1 MANTTL
7 TTLNDLISPI
17 VQEALF
23 VASET
28 AIMKGLVKT
37 YTVPANSGKVL
48 QVPKYPVQ
56 TAEDLT
62 EGTDMDG
69 TAADDAIST
78 NVSNITLGEIGIMT
92 TVSDMAVNYS
102 RSNVIADLGKLF
114 GEAIAKKMDQKTTAL
129 FSGFDTFAFGSA
141 TDTQSELTV
150 EALFK
155 AAATLRAS
163 AVPGPYF
170 GVFNPKQIFSLKRN
184 LTNTFV
190 NPNAGILQNEAMRE
204 GYVGRIAG
212 IDIFET
218 SNVVQDSATSATG
231 AVFSRDALGM
241 AIAQDIKIATER
253 DESKRATEVVATAV
267 MGVSELHDSYGVKLV
282 SDNTVGNE

>member
-129 FSGFDTFAFGSA
+129 FSGFSTFAFGSA

-150 EALFK
+150 ESLFK

-170 GVFNPKQIFSLKRN
+170 GVFNPKQIFSLKRS

-204 GYVGRIAG
+204 GYIGRIAG

>member
-7 TTLNDLISPI
+7 TTLNDLIAPI
-17 VQEALF
+17 VQESLF

-28 AIMKGLVKT
+28 AIMKGLVKN
-37 YTVPANSGKVL
+37 YTVPANSGTQL
-48 QVPKYPVQ
+48 QIPKYPVQ

-62 EGTDMDG
+62 EGTDMDT

-78 NVSNITLGEIGIMT
+78 NVATIDIAEIGIMT
-92 TVSDMAVNYS
+92 TVSDMAVNYA

-129 FSGFDTFAFGSA
+129 FSGFSTFAHGSA

-231 AVFSRDALGM
+231 AVFARDALGM
-241 AIAQDIKIATER
+241 ALAQDIKIATQR

-267 MGVSELHDSYGVKLV
+267 MGVKELHDSYGVKLV

>member
-1 MANTTL
+1 
-7 TTLNDLISPI
+7 
-17 VQEALF
+17 
-23 VASET
+23 
-28 AIMKGLVKT
+28 
-37 YTVPANSGKVL
+37 
-48 QVPKYPVQ
+48 
-56 TAEDLT
+56 
-62 EGTDMDG
+62 
-69 TAADDAIST
+69 
-78 NVSNITLGEIGIMT
+78 
-92 TVSDMAVNYS
+92 MAVNYA

-114 GEAIAKKMDQKTTAL
+114 GEAIAKKMDQKATAL
-129 FSGFDTFAFGSA
+129 FSGFSTFAHGSA

-231 AVFSRDALGM
+231 AVFARDALGM
-241 AIAQDIKIATER
+241 AMAQDIKIATQR

-267 MGVSELHDSYGVKLV
+267 MGVKELHDSYGVKLV
-282 SDNTVGNE
+282 SDNTVGNES